1 MMDKFGLIPGTRLYG
16 ASVATL
22 RAALKAAEAARLPR
36 FPYAVRIE
44 STNLCNARCINCT
57 REIMTRATGVM
68 EMGLFKKIV
77 DECAENRAG
86 VIHLHNFGEPFLDR
100 QVFDKIRYIRDR
112 GLKTR
117 LFTNLS
123 VFNREMAAQL
133 IETGLSRIKISIDGA
148 DRETFESIRRGL
160 KYDKVVE
167 NIETLLDEKKRC
179 GSKFPK
185 VGLVFVETDQNCGQ
199 TDVFKQM
206 WKGRVDSIHIMKHH
220 NWGGAATA
228 SIGATPSVIGGAT
241 TGVIGGAAKTSN
253 GAAPDSVEN
262 RPDARSLDLRAM
274 PCLRI
279 WRTFTILYN
288 GEAALCCMDYD
299 GLVKL
304 GDVTKNTIREIFM
317 GQRLKKIKSW
327 HLSGRFDRIP
337 ICARCE
343 ARR

>member
-1 MMDKFGLIPGTRLYG
+1 MNKIGLKPGTRLYR
-16 ASVATL
+16 ASAS
-22 RAALKAAEAARLPR
+22 ALKIAIRAAEAAGFPR

-57 REIMTRATGVM
+57 RDIMTRSTGVM

-77 DECAENRAG
+77 DECAENDVG

-100 QVFDKIRYIRDR
+100 RVFDKIRYIRDR
-112 GLKTR
+112 GIKTR

-123 VFNREMAAQL
+123 IFSREAAAEL
-133 IETGLSRIKISIDGA
+133 VETGLSRIKISIDGA
-148 DRETFESIRRGL
+148 DRETFEAIRRGL

-167 NIETLLDEKKRC
+167 NIETLLDEKKRR
-179 GSKFPK
+179 GSKLPK
-185 VGLVFVETDQNCGQ
+185 VGLVFVETHENRGQ
-199 TDVFKQM
+199 TRDFKQK
-206 WKGRVDSIHIMKHH
+206 WKGRVDSIHIMKYH
-220 NWGGAATA
+220 NWGGSHHADRGT
-228 SIGATPSVIGGAT
+228 
-241 TGVIGGAAKTSN
+241 
-253 GAAPDSVEN
+253 DM
-262 RPDARSLDLRAM
+262 RAM

-299 GLVKL
+299 GRVKL
-304 GDVTKNTIREIFM
+304 GDVTKNTIREIFK
-317 GQRLKKIKSW
+317 GELLKKIKSW

-337 ICARCE
+337 ICGRCE